1 VSSAAPRN
9 DARVRADVADFLS
22 SRHAAR
28 FAPPTRADV
37 GAVAR
42 EFLDACYNDVGVRPD
57 LLDAEQLR
65 EVLFEILPRRLDPKS
80 PTSTRAPD
88 IVRAL
93 LDHFF
98 EQKANANAWSLESV
112 FDDARTRFAGLL
124 AAGGGREQRAE
135 APEPLKRPGS
145 KLGRNDPCP
154 CGSGKKFKKCCAKE
168 S

>member
-1 VSSAAPRN
+1 VSSAAPKHE
-9 DARVRADVADFLS
+9 ARVRSEVADFLS
-22 SRHAAR
+22 SRHAAQ
-28 FAPPTRADV
+28 FAPPARADV

-42 EFLDACYNDVGVRPD
+42 EFLDACYGDLGVRPD

-65 EVLFEILPRRLDPKS
+65 EALLDVLPRRLDPKS
-80 PTSTRAPD
+80 PASARAPG

-93 LDHFF
+93 LDHLF
-98 EQKANANAWSLESV
+98 EQKANANAWTFEAV
-112 FDDARTRFAGLL
+112 FDDARTRFADRL

-135 APEPLKRPGS
+135 TTEPLKRPGS